1 VCNNYCLHGGECTKP
16 ESCTCA
22 PGYSGKRCEKSAC
35 KPDCMNG
42 GTCNNGTCEC
52 LPGYSGQSCRIGNLC
67 ALPADNGPCLSE
79 IQDALSPSK
88 KTGLT
93 QACANY
99 LSDLQNSC
107 SIQTTSSNFGECGK
121 ICGNVD
127 SICTNLWR
135 NTKCGTEVLKYF
147 FNSATNTCQPFKY
160 YSCLGNENKFD
171 SLEQCNEMCG
181 QNTKQKRE
189 ISNRTRMVS
198 KTKANHFET
207 IVQRLNDVVRQPS
220 R

>member
-1 VCNNYCLHGGECTKP
+1 M
-16 ESCTCA
+16 
-22 PGYSGKRCEKSAC
+22 YSPIYLFVSFSFLFFFFGKAKSSPLC
-35 KPDCMNG
+35 KPLLNRVTVVYLRFSSAARQIVRG
-42 GTCNNGTCEC
+42 ETRTNTVER
-52 LPGYSGQSCRIGNLC
+52 LYSPR
-67 ALPADNGPCLSE
+67 PE
-79 IQDALSPSK
+79 ILLVTNAS
-88 KTGLT
+88 
-93 QACANY
+93 A
-99 LSDLQNSC
+99 
-107 SIQTTSSNFGECGK
+107 E
-121 ICGNVD
+121 GNVD
-127 SICTNLWR
+127 SICTNVWR